1 MDNIVASGISN
12 REHLTAFDRIAEARF
27 LALEIEKVLI
37 YIIDTVD
44 ADALLPLAEQFDLMG
59 YRGWKLAKT
68 EQEKRDLIKRAI
80 ELHRYKGT
88 PYGVK
93 EALRSIGFEN
103 TIIQER
109 IGNLHNGVLTH
120 NGSVNHGGGNWAT
133 FRVIFDLGNTNGIS
147 SVQTADLLAL
157 IEEYKNVRSHLLGY
171 SWRATLDDE
180 VATSE
185 EFQIKVIYSED
196 VEVVGFGI
204 DHNGTGT
211 YNGTYQHNRNQDT
224 LLITDIELS
233 GVEYDSYESMALA
246 LGYTVI

>member
-12 REHLTAFDRIAEARF
+12 REHLTAFDKIAEARF

-88 PYGVK
+88 PYGIK
-93 EALRSIGFEN
+93 EALRSIGFNN
-103 TIIQER
+103 TVIQER
-109 IGNLHNGVLTH
+109 IGSLYNGVLTH
-120 NGSVNHGGGNWAT
+120 NGSVNYGGGNWAT
-133 FRVIFDLGNTNGIS
+133 FRVIFDLGNNNGIS
-147 SVQTADLLAL
+147 SVQTADLLGL

-180 VATSE
+180 AIATDE
-185 EFQIKVIYSED
+185 MKITVIYAQD
-196 VEVVGFGI
+196 VETVGEGI
-204 DHNGTGT
+204 D
-211 YNGTYQHNRNQDT
+211 YNGSGKYNMQYLHNKSQDI
-224 LLITDIELS
+224 LDVIELPQ
-233 GVEYDSYESMALA
+233 
-246 LGYTVI
+246 